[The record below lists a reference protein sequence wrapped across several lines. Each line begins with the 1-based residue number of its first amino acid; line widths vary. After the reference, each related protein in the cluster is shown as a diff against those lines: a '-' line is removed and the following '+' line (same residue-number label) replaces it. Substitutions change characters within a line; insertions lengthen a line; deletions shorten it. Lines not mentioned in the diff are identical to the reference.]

1 MLLVL
6 CNDFHCNLEYI
17 LYQLHMSFLILK
29 EKQELGLNGK
39 KKIFND
45 NLVNYYLHAMF
56 TCVLLFT

>member
-29 EKQELGLNGK
+29 EKQELGLNENK
-39 KKIFND
+39 KKQR
-45 NLVNYYLHAMF
+45 NLVNY
-56 TCVLLFT
+56 LLIYMKT